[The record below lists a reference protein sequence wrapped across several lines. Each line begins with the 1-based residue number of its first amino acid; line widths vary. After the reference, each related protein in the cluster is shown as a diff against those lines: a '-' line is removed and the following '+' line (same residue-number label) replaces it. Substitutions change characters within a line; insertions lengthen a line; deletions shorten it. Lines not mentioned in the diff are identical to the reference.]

1 MADGCTL
8 SSSDENQSVDARMES
23 FLPNLE
29 SSDLQH
35 LQLKGDWLTWTS
47 NLDSLKSFVKCNLQ
61 QQGKWSSPGGSMKQ
75 FKSTD
80 KNIIINWYS
89 KKQQTLCFQGRD
101 GPILR
106 DRLVKLVY
114 NMPGMTTNMLNLNT
128 STVAVQTESQTMSP
142 SALSKGS
149 YTNDIQQTS
158 PGREG
163 QESLL
168 QERQYSVMNT
178 DIEGL
183 KLDLLILQKK
193 VEENANLLSANIRKQ
208 EEHMVSAEGID
219 YKTRHDYLLSSL
231 RKKEKDI
238 EELEEKCLSFE
249 NRVLSLEQENDSL
262 RLALQIIVQEKNEC
276 DSRPQKADD
285 SWSLVENTHPAKSM
299 KNKRSQ
305 QTITSDNIGTRNRFE
320 PLGNEVQDSFINVN
334 PTPINEASEDKRNKV
349 PSARHSQTSNF

>member
-1 MADGCTL
+1 
-8 SSSDENQSVDARMES
+8 MES
-23 FLPNLE
+23 FLPSLE

-80 KNIIINWYS
+80 KNLIINWYS

-101 GPILR
+101 GPILK
-106 DRLVKLVY
+106 DRLVKLVQ
-114 NMPGMTTNMLNLNT
+114 NMPGMTTNMPNLNT

-163 QESLL
+163 QENFL
-168 QERQYSVMNT
+168 QERQDSLMNT

-183 KLDLLILQKK
+183 K
-193 VEENANLLSANIRKQ
+193 
-208 EEHMVSAEGID
+208 
-219 YKTRHDYLLSSL
+219 T
-231 RKKEKDI
+231 
-238 EELEEKCLSFE
+238 
-249 NRVLSLEQENDSL
+249 
-262 RLALQIIVQEKNEC
+262 
-276 DSRPQKADD
+276 
-285 SWSLVENTHPAKSM
+285 
-299 KNKRSQ
+299 
-305 QTITSDNIGTRNRFE
+305 
-320 PLGNEVQDSFINVN
+320 
-334 PTPINEASEDKRNKV
+334 
-349 PSARHSQTSNF
+349 